1 MDIYHLN
8 QFNNQISNH
17 YHGITIPSLHS
28 LKDRFYENQLSLFE
42 LNNTMFYG
50 QDISL
55 CKTHVYELLRWGL
68 KVDNFKLHHHTIAV
82 NSVDVSYSSCD
93 YFVQFN
99 FDTHL
104 NKEKNSTID
113 FIKQLSSQ
121 TNVIQDKHIFVLWN
135 IETLTHQSQ
144 YRLRRVIEK
153 NHNSTLFIGFLSQ
166 CSKLI
171 EPLQSRFMMLRIPC
185 LSALQKRNL
194 FVSLSKNKVDEN
206 KDDIDISQ
214 TVLKK
219 IESECVTLE
228 DIFIAHQIYSINK
241 DSFSKDVKS
250 FKIIENE
257 LNLLFKSFSKMKN
270 VRTLV
275 ENTRAFIYR
284 VIHYNIQH
292 SLIAKNIVTIVMKL
306 KITDDKL
313 HKISS
318 LVAKFDHDILFLNVC
333 KIIHAYEYLFIEM
346 YKIIY
351 FESS

>member
-17 YHGITIPSLHS
+17 YDSIVIPTLQS
-28 LKDRFYENQLSLFE
+28 LKDRFYQGVLSLFE

-55 CKTHVYELLRWGL
+55 CKTHMYELLRWGL
-68 KVDNFKLHHHTIAV
+68 NVDHFRLSHHTISV
-82 NSVDVSYSSCD
+82 NNVDVSYSGCD
-93 YFVQFN
+93 FFVQFN

-104 NKEKNSTID
+104 NKEKNSLID

-153 NHNSTLFIGFLSQ
+153 NQNTTLFIGFVSQ

-171 EPLQSRFMMLRIPC
+171 EPLQSRFMMLRVPC
-185 LSALQKRNL
+185 LSTIQKKNL
-194 FVSLSKNKVDEN
+194 FVSLSKIKGDEN
-206 KDDIDISQ
+206 KDDIDSL
-214 TVLKK
+214 VMKK
-219 IESECVTLE
+219 VETDCVTLE

-241 DSFSKDVKS
+241 DSFSKDIKA
-250 FKIIENE
+250 FKIVENE
-257 LNLLFKSFSKMKN
+257 INLLFKSFSKIKN
-270 VRTLV
+270 VHSLIDK
-275 ENTRAFIYR
+275 TRVFIYKL
-284 VIHYNIQH
+284 IHYNLDH
-292 SLIAKNIVTIVMKL
+292 SLIIKTIVKIVIKL

-313 HKISS
+313 HKIIS
-318 LVAKFDHDILFLNVC
+318 LVAKFDHDILFINVC
-333 KIIHAYEYLFIEM
+333 KIIHAYEYLFIEL

-351 FESS
+351 NESG